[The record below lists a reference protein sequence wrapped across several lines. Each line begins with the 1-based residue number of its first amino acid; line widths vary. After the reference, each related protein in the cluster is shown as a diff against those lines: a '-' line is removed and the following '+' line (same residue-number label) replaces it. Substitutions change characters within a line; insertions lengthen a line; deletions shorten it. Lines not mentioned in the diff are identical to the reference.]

1 MQIAAEK
8 NVVDVDY
15 RAAQGVAPMQAT
27 IRLLDG

>member
-1 MQIAAEK
+1 MQIAAE

-15 RAAQGVAPMQAT
+15 RAAQCVAPMQAT